1 MLKQLLI
8 MVIGIGLI
16 LGLGFI
22 AFNVIEEDYDI
33 TKEYDQYQY
42 CRSFCNSIDNCDIVN
57 SEINNGELVCKYYQN
72 GVYKT
77 HNISIDEFR

>member
-1 MLKQLLI
+1 MLIIIVLL
-8 MVIGIGLI
+8 V
-16 LGLGFI
+16 LGVGFI
-22 AFNVIEEDYDI
+22 AFKAIKEDYDI

-57 SEINNGELVCKYYQN
+57 SEINNDKLVCKYYQN

-77 HNISIDEFR
+77 HNISLDDFR